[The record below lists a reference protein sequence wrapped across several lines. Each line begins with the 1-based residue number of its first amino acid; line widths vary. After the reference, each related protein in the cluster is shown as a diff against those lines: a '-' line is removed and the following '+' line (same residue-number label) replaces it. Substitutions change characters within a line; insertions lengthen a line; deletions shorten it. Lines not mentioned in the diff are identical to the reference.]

1 MSNGCAIFWLQFS
14 KNRNFSILFRISHL
28 CCCWSKLFKSESV
41 KTQWKANIL
50 QLWSH
55 MTAARLRLFRLDW
68 TRNLTQ
74 RQPGWLQVLRPFACC
89 EPVLGANRWLF
100 KLRRQTRLGF
110 TRVPVECPVRRMWAT
125 VFLKRK
131 HPGSSQLHAQGS
143 ALFNLKWT
151 QGTLRT
157 NIRWPWHGL

>member
-1 MSNGCAIFWLQFS
+1 
-14 KNRNFSILFRISHL
+14 
-28 CCCWSKLFKSESV
+28 
-41 KTQWKANIL
+41 
-50 QLWSH
+50 

-74 RQPGWLQVLRPFACC
+74 RQPGCLQVLRPFACC

-110 TRVPVECPVRRMWAT
+110 TRVPVECPVRWMWAT

-143 ALFNLKWT
+143 ALFNLK
-151 QGTLRT
+151 
-157 NIRWPWHGL
+157 